1 MRDRDAATARAG
13 RERIVMSSRTSR
25 VFRNIASNWV
35 AIGVNLVLSFFLAPF
50 VVNSLGANLYGIW
63 AVAMQF
69 TGYLYLMD
77 FGVRDSLIRYTAKY
91 RTTGNDL
98 ALGRI
103 LSVALL
109 IYVPVFLC
117 AMLVTAGVAY
127 AFPYVADI
135 GDADAAA
142 ARTTVFL
149 VGASIS
155 STFLFNIYSGLL
167 QGLQR
172 FDVANALGIFIGVLR
187 AGLVVW
193 VLSSGY
199 GIVGLAW
206 MQLGV
211 TVLGGVLTFFMA
223 QRLMTAVGLSL
234 RPRRVSGRKLRALL
248 RLVSGYSIY
257 VFINNIGQKLIFASD
272 AIVISIFMP
281 IAAVTYYAIA
291 GNLIE
296 YLRTLVAATAQV
308 FNPLASEYAA
318 RHDQAGLRM
327 LLLRSTRLMLIVGLP
342 VIAAYVMLGEV
353 FIGLWMGPEY
363 ALEAGVVLVIL
374 ALTQIL
380 SCPHNSV
387 ASILYGIG
395 KHRTLAFMRVGE
407 AVANVILSVA
417 LVGPL
422 GIKGVALGTAIPHVV
437 VIGVLL
443 PLYACRLLGISW
455 WTYVKES
462 LTGPLL
468 NMLPFLAGA
477 WLIKHYAVPTNLLE
491 FFAIITGLTVLYLIT
506 GYGLSLRADERAVIR
521 SNAARL
527 LSRFSRASG

>member
-1 MRDRDAATARAG
+1 
-13 RERIVMSSRTSR
+13 MSSRTAR
-25 VFRNIASNWV
+25 VFRNIASSWV

-98 ALGRI
+98 ALRRI

-117 AMLVTAGVAY
+117 ALLVSAGVAY
-127 AFPYVADI
+127 AFPHIADL
-135 GDADAAA
+135 GDVDVGA

-172 FDVANALGIFIGVLR
+172 FDVATGLSIFIGILR
-187 AGLVVW
+187 AGLVVL

-211 TVLGGVLTFFMA
+211 TVLGGVLTFYVA
-223 QRLMTAVGLSL
+223 KRLMAAVGMSL
-234 RPRRVSGRKLRALL
+234 RPRLVTGRKLRALL
-248 RLVSGYSIY
+248 RLVSGYSVY

-281 IAAVTYYAIA
+281 IASVTYYAIA

-308 FNPLASEYAA
+308 FNPLASEYSA
-318 RHDQAGLRM
+318 RRDQEGLRM
-327 LLLRSTRLMLIVGLP
+327 LLLRSTRLMLVVGLP
-342 VIAAYVMLGEV
+342 VISAYVMLGDV
-353 FIGLWMGPEY
+353 FISLWMGPEF
-363 ALEAGVVLVIL
+363 AAHATMVLIIL

-395 KHRTLAFMRVGE
+395 KHRNLAFMRVGE
-407 AVANVILSVA
+407 AVANVALSVA

-422 GIKGVALGTAIPHVV
+422 GIEGVALGTAIPHIL
-437 VIGVLL
+437 VIGILL
-443 PLYACRLLGISW
+443 PLYACRLLGIPG
-455 WTYVKES
+455 WTYVRES
-462 LTGPLL
+462 MTGPLL

-477 WLIKHYAVPTNLLE
+477 WLVKQYAVPASLPG
-491 FFAIITGLTVLYLIT
+491 FFATIALLTVLYLVT
-506 GYGLSLRADERAVIR
+506 GYGLCLRADERDMVR
-521 SNAARL
+521 GYAARL
-527 LSRFSRASG
+527 FARLGRARG

>member
-1 MRDRDAATARAG
+1 
-13 RERIVMSSRTSR
+13 MSSRAAR
-25 VFRNIASNWV
+25 VFRNIASNWM

-50 VVNSLGANLYGIW
+50 VVHSLGANLYGIW

-91 RTTGNDL
+91 QTTGNAL
-98 ALGRI
+98 ALRRI

-109 IYVPVFLC
+109 IYIPVFLC
-117 AMLVTAGVAY
+117 ALLVTAGVTY
-127 AFPYVADI
+127 AFPYVADL
-135 GDADAAA
+135 GDADVAS
-142 ARTTVFL
+142 ARTAIFL
-149 VGASIS
+149 IGASIS
-155 STFLFNIYSGLL
+155 STFLFNIYGGLL

-172 FDVANALGIFIGVLR
+172 FDVANALGVVLGIFR
-187 AGLVVW
+187 AALVVI
-193 VLSSGY
+193 VLSSGF

-206 MQLGV
+206 LQLGV
-211 TVLGGVLTFFMA
+211 TVLGGLLTFFVA
-223 QRLMTAVGLSL
+223 NRLMTAAGLSL
-234 RPRRVSGRKLRALL
+234 RPSWVSGRKLRALL
-248 RLVSGYSIY
+248 RLVSGYSVY

-272 AIVISIFMP
+272 AIVISLFMP

-318 RHDQAGLRM
+318 RHDQQGLGM
-327 LLLRSTRLMLIVGLP
+327 LMLRSTRLTLIVGLP
-342 VIAAYVMLGEV
+342 VIAAYVMLGDV

-363 ALEAGVVLVIL
+363 AAQAGMVLVIL

-395 KHRTLAFMRVGE
+395 KHRNLAFMRIGE
-407 AVANVILSVA
+407 AIVNVVLSVA
-417 LVGPL
+417 LVGPM
-422 GIKGVALGTAIPHVV
+422 GIQGVALGTAIPHII
-437 VIGVLL
+437 VIGVML
-443 PLYACRLLGISW
+443 PLYACRLLGVPF
-455 WTYVKES
+455 WTYVRES
-462 LTGPLL
+462 LLGPLL

-477 WLIKHYAVPTNLLE
+477 WFIKHYAVPTSLLG
-491 FFAIITGLTVLYLIT
+491 FFVMIALLTMLFLVT
-506 GYGLSLRADERAVIR
+506 GYKLCLRDDEREMAK
-521 SNAARL
+521 AYALRL
-527 LSRFSRASG
+527 YSRLGWVKS